1 MARRA
6 VVEARGEAPAA
17 VSTGSVVREGMVSVT
32 EELLRR
38 AERHEE
44 EAERNYRHIAAST
57 GIDPLSDSWAGA
69 NTAAASAYREAAELV
84 KRSAAPS
91 RKPSA
96 HEIIL
101 RNENGY

>member
-1 MARRA
+1 MSHVIAELTRMA
-6 VVEARGEAPAA
+6 E
-17 VSTGSVVREGMVSVT
+17 S
-32 EELLRR
+32 
-38 AERHEE
+38 HEE

-57 GIDPLSDSWAGA
+57 GIDPLSDSWASA

-84 KRSAAPS
+84 RQSDAPT